1 MDIFDTIQESKSEE
15 TVIICNIDDGDEV
28 TVEDAEEEDYMDI
41 KDEHNKPL
49 INIED
54 SKRNALDDEDED
66 DASTFDAVTAVGKIL
81 IFKPRKKRARC
92 FYCCLLLCQKV
103 CEKVLEF
110 NHSIDSFIQL

>member
-1 MDIFDTIQESKSEE
+1 MDIFDTIQKPKSEKN
-15 TVIICNIDDGDEV
+15 VMICNIDDGDEV
-28 TVEDAEEEDYMDI
+28 TVEDGEEDGEEDDYMDM

-54 SKRNALDDEDED
+54 SERNALDEEDE

-92 FYCCLLLCQKV
+92 CFFLCQKV
-103 CEKVLEF
+103 CEKLLEF
-110 NHSIDSFIQL
+110 NHSTDCFIQF